1 MAICEICGDE
11 TKLPHRVSVEG
22 STLVAC
28 AGCARMGV
36 DLGGANPAF
45 VAAGK
50 RVRREDP
57 EIIMVDGYGAL
68 IKDARTKRGLKQEE
82 LARKIFEPDSTISKL
97 EAEKMTP
104 PEEVARKLEKTLGI
118 KLIELVTHVPVER
131 DRESNK
137 SLTLG
142 DVVNIRK
149 RKS

>member
-28 AGCARMGV
+28 ARCARMGV
-36 DLGGANPAF
+36 DLGEANPSF

-57 EIIMVDGYGAL
+57 EIAMAEGYGSL
-68 IKDARTKRGLKQEE
+68 IKEARTKRGLKQEE

-104 PEEVARKLEKTLGI
+104 SEEMARKLERTLGI
-118 KLIELVTHVPVER
+118 KLIELVTHVPPER
-131 DRESNK
+131 SELGK

-142 DVVNIRK
+142 DVVSIRK
-149 RKS
+149 RRA